1 MKSSVRTVIALA
13 VLAAGVDQTWGQKTV
28 AIPLDALDKQ
38 LPHNVKTEVET
49 YKGLKSLR
57 VVDAAPA
64 DAADGIQLVV
74 LNNTSFQDGTIEIEL
89 AGAPVENGKST
100 ARGFVGLAFRLD
112 DTAKD
117 APRYEC
123 FYLRPTNGRA
133 DDQVRRNHTT
143 QYISHPDFPWFQL
156 RKDFPGKYESYA
168 DMVPGDWTK
177 LKIVVHGNEAQ
188 LYIQDAPQPALVVTD
203 LKHGQSQGKIAL
215 WIGTETMAHFANLRV
230 TQ

>member
-1 MKSSVRTVIALA
+1 MESSVKAVIALA
-13 VLAAGVDQTWGQKTV
+13 VLAAGVNQAWAQKTFI
-28 AIPLDALDKQ
+28 IPLDKLDKQ
-38 LPHNVKTEVET
+38 RALNVKTEVET

-57 VVDAAPA
+57 AVDAAPT

-74 LNNTSFQDGTIEIEL
+74 LNDTNFRDGTIEIEL
-89 AGAPVENGKST
+89 AGAPVENAKSS

-112 DTAKD
+112 DTTKD

-123 FYLRPTNGRA
+123 FYIRPTNGRV
-133 DDQVRRNHTT
+133 DDQVRRNHAT
-143 QYISHPDFPWFQL
+143 QYISHPDFPWFKL
-156 RKDFPGKYESYA
+156 RQDFPGKYESYA
-168 DMVPGDWTK
+168 DMVPGEWTK
-177 LKIVVHGNEAQ
+177 LKIVAHGDEAR

-215 WIGTETMAHFANLRV
+215 WIGTETMAHFANLRI